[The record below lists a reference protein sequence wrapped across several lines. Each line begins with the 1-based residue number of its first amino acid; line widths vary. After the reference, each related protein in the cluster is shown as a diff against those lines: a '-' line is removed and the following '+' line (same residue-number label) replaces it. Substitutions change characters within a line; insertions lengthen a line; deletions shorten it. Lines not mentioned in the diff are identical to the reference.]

1 MWRQTFGPDLW
12 RQVEKE
18 AMLSVNKVILIGIL
32 ADDPVIRDIDGDRM
46 VVGLSVVTMR
56 HPSDVTG
63 NHLKSKEWHRI
74 VITDPELAVYAEA
87 HLAKG
92 EQIYIEGEL
101 HTMFWRDEM
110 FDWQSLT
117 RIVLWQ
123 DSHRLTCVADGDCLE
138 PAGTPDM
145 LKVAQ
150 EAGLFD
156 TLGHVA

>member
-1 MWRQTFGPDLW
+1 
-12 RQVEKE
+12 
-18 AMLSVNKVILIGIL
+18 MLSVNKVMLIGIL
-32 ADDPVIRDIDGDRM
+32 ADNPVIRDIEDDRK
-46 VVGLSVVTMR
+46 VVGLSVVTLR
-56 HPSDVTG
+56 RRSDVTD
-63 NHLKSKEWHRI
+63 NHLGSKEWHRI
-74 VITDPELAVYAEA
+74 VITDPELAAYAEA
-87 HLAKG
+87 HLVKG

-101 HTMFWRDEM
+101 HTMFWRDET

-138 PAGTPDM
+138 PIGTPDM

-150 EAGLFD
+150 EANLFD